1 MRVIKSAKKGG
12 KSHKKATAKD
22 HLKIKEK
29 AVTKVIENLLA
40 QMKEMEVAAI
50 RYALK
55 QYLGEGGVDIT
66 KVKKVREKDVEGYI
80 LCYDEVQLGRIH
92 KQHAVDPKETPNF
105 RIVFTAF
112 STHNALSTLR
122 ISKKQF
128 DELPT
133 DQEIADDISAQMD
146 KLAKQ

>member
-55 QYLGEGGVDIT
+55 QYLGDGGVDIT
-66 KVKKVREKDVEGYI
+66 KVKKVREEGKEGYI

-92 KQHAVDPKETPNF
+92 KQHSKEVVKDMPNF
-105 RIVFTAF
+105 RIVFTPF
-112 STHNALSTLR
+112 E
-122 ISKKQF
+122 IEKQTP
-128 DELPT
+128 LKV
-133 DQEIADDISAQMD
+133 A
-146 KLAKQ
+146 